1 MGTWMEGS
9 SDIKSRSRVLPSI
22 IHRLI
27 SYCICYI
34 APSHMIYFGL
44 ATAAPAVWARVGNAV
59 LPDNIIPIPFDQS
72 PSFALIPPHR
82 HSEGP
87 NGSICIARRYSP
99 LPFLSWRKCS
109 LSYWSRMVPKMLFR
123 RWQPSIREGGGTAD
137 TGKATQGS
145 PISVSHITFIV
156 ILIAVK

>member
-1 MGTWMEGS
+1 M
-9 SDIKSRSRVLPSI
+9 
-22 IHRLI
+22 
-27 SYCICYI
+27 
-34 APSHMIYFGL
+34 
-44 ATAAPAVWARVGNAV
+44 GNAV

-123 RWQPSIREGGGTAD
+123 RWQPSIRGRKGGGTAD
-137 TGKATQGS
+137 TGKAMQARLSYLRLPHHIHCHLDCCQMRQEDIS
-145 PISVSHITFIV
+145 PSNFNWIYAKFSAI
-156 ILIAVK
+156 IALFKELNFKCRLRWFPFFCPSSFFPIF